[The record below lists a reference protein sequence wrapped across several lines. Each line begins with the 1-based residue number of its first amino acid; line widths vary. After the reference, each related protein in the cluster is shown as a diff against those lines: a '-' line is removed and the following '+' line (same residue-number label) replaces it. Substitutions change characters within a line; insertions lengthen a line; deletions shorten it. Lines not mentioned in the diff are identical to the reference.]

1 MRVNDMRNSAITSS
15 ALMFAAVIVFQPVC
29 ASPAQSQPAVA
40 QPAVADSDSRSVSV
54 PAPDYTAG
62 PQDVLE
68 ITVFGEGEISGKFPI
83 ESDGTFNFPLIGRVR
98 GGGQTLRAIE
108 RELHDRLADGYLQN
122 PQISVGIG
130 QFRSQRIFIV
140 GEVGRPGTYPL
151 TAKMTLIEALATAGS
166 TSSNAAG
173 HVLIVKGSRATKD
186 ASDPRAASEVQQVDL
201 AAFRAGL
208 LGDNVVLR
216 DGDVILVPRAESIYV
231 LGQVKTPGAIPLEKD
246 VTVMQALALAGG
258 VAERGSLTR
267 IRIFRMINGK
277 KVELKAGLDDPV
289 RAGDTVMVLE
299 RFF

>member
-1 MRVNDMRNSAITSS
+1 MRDSPITSS
-15 ALMFAAVIVFQPVC
+15 ALMLAVVIMFQPVC
-29 ASPAQSQPAVA
+29 ASPAHSQPAA
-40 QPAVADSDSRSVSV
+40 ADTDSRSVSV

-68 ITVFGEGEISGKFPI
+68 ITVFGEGEMSGKFPI
-83 ESDGTFNFPLIGRVR
+83 ELDGTFNFPLIGRVQ
-98 GGGQTLRAIE
+98 GGGLTLRAIE

-122 PQISVGIG
+122 PQVSVAVG

-151 TAKMTLIEALATAGS
+151 TAEMTLIEALATAGS
-166 TSSNAAG
+166 TSSTAAG
-173 HVLIVKGSRATKD
+173 HVLIIKSSRAAGD

-208 LGDNVVLR
+208 LADNVVLR

-231 LGQVKTPGAIPLEKD
+231 LGQVKSPGAITLEKD
-246 VTVMQALALAGG
+246 ITVMQALALAGG
-258 VAERGSLTR
+258 LAERGSQTR
-267 IRIFRMINGK
+267 IRIFRLINGK
-277 KVELKAGLDDPV
+277 KVELKATLDDPV

>member
-15 ALMFAAVIVFQPVC
+15 ALMFAAVIVFQPVR
-29 ASPAQSQPAVA
+29 ASPAQL
-40 QPAVADSDSRSVSV
+40 QPAVADAESRSVSV

-173 HVLIVKGSRATKD
+173 HVLIIKGSGPTKD
-186 ASDPRAASEVQQVDL
+186 TSDPRAASEVQQVDL

>member
-1 MRVNDMRNSAITSS
+1 MRNSAITSS
-15 ALMFAAVIVFQPVC
+15 ALMFAAVIVFQPVW
-29 ASPAQSQPAVA
+29 ASPAQSQPAVT
-40 QPAVADSDSRSVSV
+40 DSDSRSVSA

-83 ESDGTFNFPLIGRVR
+83 ESDGTFNFPLIGRVQ

-122 PQISVGIG
+122 PQISVAVG

-166 TSSNAAG
+166 TSGGAAG
-173 HVLIVKGSRATKD
+173 HVLIIKGSRATKD